1 MIFNMHYAA
10 ERTIRHVLASSV
22 FYHKPSLSTVY
33 FFRYF
38 PPSSPGYNT
47 EMFEESVK
55 DYTYPSGKV
64 WKSLFKSG
72 KYKDPS
78 RIDKRLV

>member
-1 MIFNMHYAA
+1 MLYLFKVRFDKQN
-10 ERTIRHVLASSV
+10 IRCVHDFKSPL
-22 FYHKPSLSTVY
+22 FL

-78 RIDKRLV
+78 RIHKRLV